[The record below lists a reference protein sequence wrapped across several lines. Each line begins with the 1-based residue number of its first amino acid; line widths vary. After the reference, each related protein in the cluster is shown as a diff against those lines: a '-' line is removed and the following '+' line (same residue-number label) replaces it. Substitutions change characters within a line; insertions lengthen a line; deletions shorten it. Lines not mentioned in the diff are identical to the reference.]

1 VSFSLGSRII
11 RALLPVLLWLGLA
24 TCPGAYAKTSVPW
37 LPFSKALATAPN
49 PPKLIV
55 VELTAEWCP
64 PCRLMEAQAWSDS
77 TVAERMGRGFVPVR
91 LDVDATDSI
100 PCQGQRLPPGVCA
113 EAVWGVQGL
122 PALVILSPQGEYLF
136 QVVGYL
142 SKAEVLE
149 FLGDLEAQVESL
161 LRGPEEAP

>member
-1 VSFSLGSRII
+1 MTFRETLTAVPLLLALVICPASYAATGVSWVSFSQ
-11 RALLPVLLWLGLA
+11 
-24 TCPGAYAKTSVPW
+24 
-37 LPFSKALATAPN
+37 ALATAPN

-64 PCRLMEAQAWSDS
+64 PCRLMEARVWSDS
-77 TVAERMGRGFVPVR
+77 MVAERLGRSFVPVR
-91 LDVDATDSI
+91 LDVDETDSI
-100 PCQGQRLPPGVCA
+100 PCQGQRLPQGVCA

-122 PALVILSPQGEYLF
+122 PALVVLSPQGEYLF

-161 LRGPEEAP
+161 LHGPEVSP